1 MRFHAT
7 IELNGK
13 TATGIRVPVE
23 VVDGL
28 GAGRKPAV
36 LVTIAGYTYRST
48 IATRGDRYL
57 VGVSAENRAGAGV
70 AAGDEVEVEI
80 QLDTEPREITVPPD
94 LAEALEADARARQ
107 FFDGLSYSQK
117 RWYVE
122 PIDQAKKPETRE
134 RRVAKAVEMLK
145 AGRRR

>member
-1 MRFHAT
+1 M
-7 IELNGK
+7 
-13 TATGIRVPVE
+13 
-23 VVDGL
+23 
-28 GAGRKPAV
+28 
-36 LVTIAGYTYRST
+36 
-48 IATRGDRYL
+48 
-57 VGVSAENRAGAGV
+57 GVSAENRAGAGV

-94 LAEALEADARARQ
+94 LAEALEADAQARQ

>member
-7 IELNGK
+7 LELHGK
-13 TATGIRVPVE
+13 TATGVRVPAE

-36 LVTIAGYTYRST
+36 LVTIAGYTFAS
-48 IATRGDRYL
+48 RGDRYL

-70 AAGDEVEVEI
+70 AAGDELEVEI
-80 QLDTEPREITVPPD
+80 ELDTEPREIAVPPD
-94 LAEALEADARARQ
+94 LAQALEADAPARR

>member
-7 IELNGK
+7 IELHGK
-13 TATGIRVPVE
+13 TATGIRVPAE
-23 VVDGL
+23 VVESL

-36 LVTIAGYTYRST
+36 LVTIGGYTYRST
-48 IATRGDRYL
+48 VATRGDRYL
-57 VGVSAENRAGAGV
+57 VGVSAENRVGAGV
-70 AAGDEVEVEI
+70 ATGDEVDVEME
-80 QLDTEPREITVPPD
+80 LDTEPREITMPPD
-94 LAEALEADARARQ
+94 LAEALDADAQGRQ

-122 PIDQAKKPETRE
+122 PIDQAKKAETRE

-145 AGRRR
+145 AGRKR

>member
-1 MRFHAT
+1 MRFHA
-7 IELNGK
+7 ILELHGK
-13 TATGIRVPVE
+13 TATGIRVPAE

-28 GAGRKPAV
+28 GAGGKPAV
-36 LVTIAGYTYRST
+36 LVTIGGYTYRTT

-94 LAEALEADARARQ
+94 LAEALGADAQARQ

>member
-7 IELNGK
+7 IESNGK
-13 TATGIRVPVE
+13 TATGIRVPAE

-36 LVTIAGYTYRST
+36 LVTIGGFTYRT
-48 IATRGDRYL
+48 TVATRGDRYL
-57 VGVSAENRAGAGV
+57 VGVSAQNRAGAGV
-70 AAGDEVEVEI
+70 AAGDAVDVEI

-94 LAEALEADARARQ
+94 LARALEADAQARQ

-134 RRVAKAVEMLK
+134 RRLAKAVEMLK
-145 AGRRR
+145 EGRKR